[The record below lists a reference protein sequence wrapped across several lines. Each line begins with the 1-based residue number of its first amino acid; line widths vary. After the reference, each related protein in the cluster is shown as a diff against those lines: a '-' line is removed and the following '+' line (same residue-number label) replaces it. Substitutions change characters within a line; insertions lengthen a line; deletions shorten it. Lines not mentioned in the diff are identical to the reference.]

1 MQKLQT
7 LVVDDEIGMRLSIQR
22 ALNKH
27 RLTLP
32 DIDEEIGFEVDL
44 AETGEEALSKIEANR
59 PDILLLDYKLPG
71 ISGLDV
77 LEKVI
82 SKESEMVTIMITAYA
97 SIETAVTAVKS
108 GAFDFIA
115 KPFTPAELKKTVNK
129 AAQNVILA
137 RQLRKLAQEKHQV
150 RFQFISVLAH
160 ELKSP
165 LNSIDG
171 YLDILQKQTLGA
183 DLHAY
188 QTMIDRCTVRIE
200 GMRKLIYDLLD
211 LTRLESGQKQ
221 RELKEIDIHDIAQLA
236 IETALPEA
244 KRRNIAIELHAEV
257 PILMNCDAGEI
268 EIILNNLISNGVK
281 YNQDNG
287 RVDIF
292 LTTENEQVSIVV
304 KDTGIG
310 MSEEEANR
318 LFSEFVRIK
327 NEKTRNILGSGL
339 GLTIVKKIALL
350 YNGNISVKS
359 KPNEGSTFTVELK
372 TEIKK

>member
-1 MQKLQT
+1 MQTLRT
-7 LVVDDEIGMRLSIQR
+7 LVVDDELGMRLSIER
-22 ALNKH
+22 ALKKH
-27 RLTLP
+27 HLNLP
-32 DIDEEIGFEVDL
+32 DVDEEIGFEVDMTG
-44 AETGEEALSKIEANR
+44 TGEAALSKIEASP

-71 ISGLDV
+71 MSGLDL
-77 LEKVI
+77 LEKI
-82 SKESEMVTIMITAYA
+82 SSKQGEMVTIMITAYA
-97 SIETAVTAVKS
+97 SIETAVTAVKN

-129 AAQNVILA
+129 AAQNVILT

-171 YLDILQKQTLGA
+171 YLDILQKHRLGT
-183 DLHAY
+183 DITAY
-188 QTMIDRCTVRIE
+188 NSMIDRCMVRID

-221 RELKEIDIHDIAQLA
+221 RELKKIDIRKIANQA
-236 IETALPEA
+236 METALPDA
-244 KRRNIAIELHAEV
+244 AQRNITLKLHADE
-257 PILMNCDAGEI
+257 PIILNCDAGEI

-281 YNQDNG
+281 YNRDNG
-287 RVDIF
+287 SVDIF
-292 LTTENEQVSIVV
+292 LTIENDKVIISV
-304 KDTGIG
+304 KDSGIG
-310 MSEEEANR
+310 MSEEEASR
-318 LFSEFVRIK
+318 LFNEFVRIK
-327 NEKTRNILGSGL
+327 NEKTSNILGSGL

-359 KPNEGSTFTVELK
+359 KADEGSTFKVELNNE
-372 TEIKK
+372 T

>member
-1 MQKLQT
+1 MQILRT

-22 ALNKH
+22 ALTKH
-27 RLTLP
+27 RLNVP
-32 DIDEEIGFEVDL
+32 DVDEEIGFDVDL

-59 PDILLLDYKLPG
+59 PEILLLDYKLPG

-77 LEKVI
+77 LEKI
-82 SKESEMVTIMITAYA
+82 TTKENEMVTIMITAYA

-115 KPFTPAELKKTVNK
+115 KPFTPAELKKTINK

-171 YLDILQKQTLGA
+171 YLDIIQKHTLGT
-183 DLHAY
+183 DLTSY
-188 QTMIDRCTVRIE
+188 QSMIDRCTVRIE

-221 RELKEIDIHDIAQLA
+221 RELTEIDIRNIAKQA
-236 IETALPEA
+236 METVLPEA
-244 KRRNIAIELHAEV
+244 RRRNIMLELHADA
-257 PILMNCDAGEI
+257 PIFLKCDSGEI
-268 EIILNNLISNGVK
+268 EIIFNNLISNGVK
-281 YNQDNG
+281 YNKDNG

-292 LTTENEQVSIVV
+292 LTNENGLVRIAA

-310 MSEEEANR
+310 MSDEEASR

-359 KPNEGSTFTVELK
+359 KPGEGSTFTVELNVEK
-372 TEIKK
+372 H